1 MKLKALLTESFG
13 LKEGQY
19 NDEQS
24 IFDLD
29 QFDSM
34 NHMFF
39 ITNLE
44 EKFAVELTGDEI
56 VGIKTVKDI
65 KDVLTAKSISEY

>member
-65 KDVLTAKSISEY
+65 KDILTAKSVSDY